1 MIIIYTTCKNKKE
14 AQKIAL
20 LLIKLKLAACVK
32 FWPINSQYW
41 WKNKIINDQEHF
53 LLMETKESFYKKIE
67 TLIKKIHSYE
77 TPCILCLKINKGEK
91 NYLKWLINSLAM

>member
-1 MIIIYTTCKNKKE
+1 MVIIYTTCKNKKE
-14 AQKIAL
+14 AQKIAS

-41 WKNKIINDQEHF
+41 WKNKIIKDQEIF
-53 LLMETKESFYKKIE
+53 LLIETKESFYKKIE

-77 TPCILCLKINKGEK
+77 TPCILSLKVDKIEK
-91 NYLKWLINSLAM
+91 NYLQWLNKSI